1 MKFLKAVSVVLMMVV
16 VGNVSAQ
23 KKKTEKFEKLQI
35 EMFPKA
41 KEGFK
46 QVYIQLPVAKN
57 ENDLKVEFFVGAEK
71 MLDCNKHFLMGKV
84 NTQDLQGWGYSYY
97 EIESS
102 GETGGTLMACP
113 DQKKTK
119 KFVSLQP
126 EIVRY
131 NSKLPLVFYVPKDL
145 EVRYRIL
152 RPDAAMKKATQK

>member
-1 MKFLKAVSVVLMMVV
+1 MTGLIMFAGV
-16 VGNVSAQ
+16 NAFAQ
-23 KKKTEKFEKLQI
+23 KKAEKFEKLEI

-71 MLDCNKHFLMGKV
+71 MLDCNNYFLMGNVK
-84 NTQDLQGWGYSYY
+84 TQDLQGWGYNYY
-97 EIESS
+97 EVESN
-102 GETGGTLMACP
+102 GEAAGTLMGCR

-119 KFVSLQP
+119 KFVTLQP

-145 EVRYRIL
+145 EVRYRVL
-152 RPDAAMKKATQK
+152 RADAKMKSAVQR

>member
-1 MKFLKAVSVVLMMVV
+1 MRFSKTLMTGLIMFAGV
-16 VGNVSAQ
+16 NAFAQ
-23 KKKTEKFEKLQI
+23 KKAEKFEKLEI

-71 MLDCNKHFLMGKV
+71 MLDCNNYFLMGNVK
-84 NTQDLQGWGYSYY
+84 TQDLQGWGYNYY
-97 EIESS
+97 EVESN
-102 GETGGTLMACP
+102 GEAAGTLMGCR

-119 KFVSLQP
+119 KFVTLQP

-145 EVRYRIL
+145 EVRYRVL
-152 RPDAAMKKATQK
+152 RADAKMKSAVQR

>member
-1 MKFLKAVSVVLMMVV
+1 MTGLIMFAGV
-16 VGNVSAQ
+16 NAFAQ
-23 KKKTEKFEKLQI
+23 KKAEKFEKLEI

-71 MLDCNKHFLMGKV
+71 VLDCNNYFLMGNVK
-84 NTQDLQGWGYSYY
+84 TQDLQGWGYNYY
-97 EIESS
+97 EVESN
-102 GETGGTLMACP
+102 GEAAGTLMGCR

-119 KFVSLQP
+119 KFVTLQP

-145 EVRYRIL
+145 EVRYRVL
-152 RPDAAMKKATQK
+152 RADAKMKSAVQR

>member
-1 MKFLKAVSVVLMMVV
+1 MKFLKTVSAVLMMFLVE
-16 VGNVSAQ
+16 NISAQ
-23 KKKTEKFEKLQI
+23 KKTEKFEKLQI
-35 EMFPKA
+35 DMFPKA
-41 KEGFK
+41 KEGYK
-46 QVYIQLPVAKN
+46 QVFIQLPIAKN
-57 ENDLKVEFFVGAEK
+57 ENDLKVEFFVGTEK

-84 NTQDLQGWGYSYY
+84 MTQDLQGWGYNYY
-97 EIESS
+97 DVEST

-145 EVRYRIL
+145 EVRYRVL
-152 RPDAAMKKATQK
+152 RPDFVMKKAIQK

>member
-1 MKFLKAVSVVLMMVV
+1 MKFLKVVSAVLMMFV

-23 KKKTEKFEKLQI
+23 KKKTQKFEKLQI

-41 KEGFK
+41 KEGYK

-57 ENDLKVEFFVGAEK
+57 ENDLKVEFFVGVEK
-71 MLDCNKHFLMGKV
+71 LLDCNNHFLMGKV
-84 NTQDLQGWGYSYY
+84 ATQDLQGWGYNYY
-97 EIESS
+97 EVESN

-145 EVRYRIL
+145 EVRYRVL
-152 RPDAAMKKATQK
+152 RPDAGMKKAIQK

>member
-1 MKFLKAVSVVLMMVV
+1 MKFSKTLITGLVML
-16 VGNVSAQ
+16 VGVNAFAQ
-23 KKKTEKFEKLQI
+23 KKAEKFEKLEI

-57 ENDLKVEFFVGAEK
+57 ESDLKVEFFVGAEK
-71 MLDCNKHFLMGKV
+71 LLDCNKYSLIGDVK
-84 NTQDLQGWGYSYY
+84 TQDLQGWGYNYY
-97 EIESS
+97 EVESN
-102 GETGGTLMACP
+102 GETRGTLMACI
-113 DQKKTK
+113 DQKKTM
-119 KFVSLQP
+119 KFVTLQP

-152 RPDAAMKKATQK
+152 RPDTKMKKAVQK

>member
-1 MKFLKAVSVVLMMVV
+1 MKFLKVVSAVLMMFV

-41 KEGFK
+41 KEGYK

-57 ENDLKVEFFVGAEK
+57 ENDLKVEFFVGVEK
-71 MLDCNKHFLMGKV
+71 LLDCNNHFLMGKV
-84 NTQDLQGWGYSYY
+84 ATQDLQGWGYNYY
-97 EIESS
+97 EVESN

-145 EVRYRIL
+145 EVRYRVL
-152 RPDAAMKKATQK
+152 RPDAGMKKAIQK

>member
-1 MKFLKAVSVVLMMVV
+1 MKFLKVVSAVLMMFV
-16 VGNVSAQ
+16 VGNISAQ
-23 KKKTEKFEKLQI
+23 KKKAEKFEKLQI

-41 KEGFK
+41 KEGYK

-57 ENDLKVEFFVGAEK
+57 ENDLKVEFFVGVEK
-71 MLDCNKHFLMGKV
+71 LLDCNNHFLMGKV
-84 NTQDLQGWGYSYY
+84 ATQDLQGWGYNYY
-97 EIESS
+97 EVESN

-145 EVRYRIL
+145 EVRYRVL
-152 RPDAAMKKATQK
+152 RPDAGMKKAIQK